1 MENQEKKH
9 TEFNDF
15 QHGYTSGLEDV
26 EKDNYEGYVR
36 SQVKFEWLGRLLD
49 EKKGELSEVK
59 NLIEWVKG
67 QQKTAFDSLQVR
79 LGNFEIAQKNK
90 LRLDEQAADFQE
102 KITYLNEKRKTTAQK
117 YSLLAGIIYFFAG
130 IAFVAGDLI
139 ISHEIVAYAL
149 NIRNDVESWSF
160 AVGLAM
166 ISVLLKP
173 AYERLIESPYAENPS
188 PRSKKVYAWFKGTMV
203 LFATLT
209 LFILG
214 WFRYEA
220 YKTEKMKEAI
230 NKSIKNIQNEAFDPL
245 NPTAPQS
252 PQVTQQIDAK
262 LKTFDGLTLDLV
274 NSPWALASFV
284 LSGILFALAG
294 AVCLGISF
302 PILQAYWS
310 RWVQIDPRIKRYT
323 KAKSKLTPALEEAEK
338 AFSDQLTQKTV
349 LENEIKLLPPLT
361 DLEEQKHYLLKE
373 IEAIQEEMLL
383 AETDAR
389 TKAFKD
395 GYSKGEVVK
404 NVMEKDELNQFV
416 RDTYF
421 TSSSLAAKAN
431 GSSAEKSISSKRPP
445 LRPYQQLRKLISE
458 DFEGGKEGV

>member
-1 MENQEKKH
+1 
-9 TEFNDF
+9 
-15 QHGYTSGLEDV
+15 
-26 EKDNYEGYVR
+26 
-36 SQVKFEWLGRLLD
+36 
-49 EKKGELSEVK
+49 
-59 NLIEWVKG
+59 
-67 QQKTAFDSLQVR
+67 
-79 LGNFEIAQKNK
+79 
-90 LRLDEQAADFQE
+90 
-102 KITYLNEKRKTTAQK
+102 
-117 YSLLAGIIYFFAG
+117 
-130 IAFVAGDLI
+130 
-139 ISHEIVAYAL
+139 
-149 NIRNDVESWSF
+149 
-160 AVGLAM
+160 
-166 ISVLLKP
+166 
-173 AYERLIESPYAENPS
+173 
-188 PRSKKVYAWFKGTMV
+188 VYAWFKGTMV

-310 RWVQIDPRIKRYT
+310 RWVQIDPRIKQYT
-323 KAKSKLTPALEEAEK
+323 NAKSKLIPALEEAEK

-421 TSSSLAAKAN
+421 TSSSLAANAN
-431 GSSAEKSISSKRPP
+431 GSSADKSISSKRPP
-445 LRPYQQLRKLISE
+445 LRPYQQLRKLIYE
-458 DFEGGKEGV
+458 DFEGGKEG